1 MKYIIANW
9 KMNKT
14 FSESVSFINEFSK
27 KVGSFGSTEVAI
39 CPTFLG
45 IPAIKKSCE
54 ECGIKLG
61 AQNCYFEDKGAFTGE
76 ISAEM
81 LKDLGVE
88 YVILG
93 HSERREYFK
102 ETNSVINKKIKSA
115 LKNKLRAIFC
125 VGETQEQRDNGQ
137 EFSVVKSQLVECLDG
152 IDSEM
157 LKNVIIAYEP
167 VWAIGTGKVVTEAD
181 ACKMASEIKKFISS
195 KFEIIEGCAVLYG
208 GSMNSSNAEKF
219 LKLPEIDG
227 GLIGGA
233 SLDVDEFLKI
243 TEISE
248 SLSRRF

>member
-1 MKYIIANW
+1 
-9 KMNKT
+9 MNKT
-14 FSESVSFINEFSK
+14 FSESVLFINEFSK
-27 KVGSFGSTEVAI
+27 KVGNFSSTEVAI

-45 IPAIKKSCE
+45 IPAIKKSCD

-76 ISAEM
+76 ISSEM

-115 LKNKLRAIFC
+115 LKNELKAIVC
-125 VGETQEQRDNGQ
+125 VGETREQKDDGQ
-137 EFSVVKSQLVECLDG
+137 EFSVVKSQLSECLND
-152 IDSEM
+152 IEVKM
-157 LKNVIIAYEP
+157 FKNIIIAYEP
-167 VWAIGTGKVVTEAD
+167 VWAIGTGKVVTETD
-181 ACKMASEIKKFISS
+181 ARKMASEIKKFISS
-195 KFEIIEGCAVLYG
+195 ECGIFESCPVLYG

-233 SLDVDEFLKI
+233 SLNVDEFLKI

-248 SLSRRF
+248 KLSR

>member
-14 FSESVSFINEFSK
+14 FSESVLFINEFSK
-27 KVGSFGSTEVAI
+27 KVGNFSSTEVAI

-45 IPAIKKSCE
+45 ISAIKKSCD

-76 ISAEM
+76 ISSEM

-115 LKNKLRAIFC
+115 LKNELKAIVC
-125 VGETQEQRDNGQ
+125 VGETREQKDDGQ
-137 EFSVVKSQLVECLDG
+137 EFSVVKSQLSECLND
-152 IDSEM
+152 IEVKM
-157 LKNVIIAYEP
+157 FKNIIIAYEP
-167 VWAIGTGKVVTEAD
+167 VWAIGTGKVVTETD
-181 ACKMASEIKKFISS
+181 ARKMASEIKKFISS
-195 KFEIIEGCAVLYG
+195 EFGIFESCPVLYG

-233 SLDVDEFLKI
+233 SLNVDEFLKI

-248 SLSRRF
+248 KLSS

>member
-14 FSESVSFINEFSK
+14 FSESSLFINEFSK
-27 KVGSFGSTEVAI
+27 KAGNFDSTEVAI

-45 IPAIKKSCE
+45 IPAIKKSCK

-102 ETNSVINKKIKSA
+102 ETNSVINKKIKSV
-115 LKNKLRAIFC
+115 LKNKLKAIVC
-125 VGETQEQRDNGQ
+125 VGETREQRDNGQ

-152 IDSEM
+152 IDSKM

-195 KFEIIEGCAVLYG
+195 KFGVIDSCAVLYG
-208 GSMNSSNAEKF
+208 GSMNSLNAEKF

-233 SLDVDEFLKI
+233 SLGVDEFLKI

-248 SLSRRF
+248 SLSH